1 MVQPHKRYD
10 FVTLSPTEL
19 GGVYRS
25 MKVVA
30 ILTASQAMTY
40 RDIYTLH
47 EKMKRYLT
55 QEYNVEDLTYILFE
69 GVNKQTVLI
78 PWEYLD
84 SNSVVEVEQLKLV
97 IEIPNANTTDI
108 SMVADKLTE
117 LGFKNCKIT
126 HTRM

>member
-10 FVTLSPTEL
+10 FVTLAPAEL

-55 QEYNVEDLTYILFE
+55 QDYNVEDLTYILFE

-84 SNSVVEVEQLKLV
+84 SNSVVEVEQLKIL

>member
-10 FVTLSPTEL
+10 FVTLAPTEL

-55 QEYNVEDLTYILFE
+55 QDYNVADLTYILFE

-84 SNSVVEVEQLKLV
+84 SNSVVEVEQLKIV